1 MLQKDLFPP
10 IKRSQGVR
18 TLRLLEYFYSIETRK
33 RKFDKTGKR
42 QRKRKFKQDLSY
54 IKDEDVRREVAKGAK
69 LISYSES

>member
-1 MLQKDLFPP
+1 M
-10 IKRSQGVR
+10 R
-18 TLRLLEYFYSIETRK
+18 TLRLLEYFYSIETQK